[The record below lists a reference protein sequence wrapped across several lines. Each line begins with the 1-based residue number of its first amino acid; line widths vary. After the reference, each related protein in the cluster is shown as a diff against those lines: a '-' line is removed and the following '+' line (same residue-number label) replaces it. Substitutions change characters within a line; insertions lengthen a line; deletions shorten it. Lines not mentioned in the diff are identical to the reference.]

1 MQRRSPGRILARVA
15 LAGLALSFPTDGSA
29 QIGAEDSRVVD
40 RVAAVVG
47 DSAIL
52 LTQVQERILQLGAS
66 GVPIPED
73 PAGLES
79 LQSEVLVSL
88 VNEQLLIQAAVR
100 DSMIVV
106 DEEELDDMVQSEW
119 DRRTSQF
126 PGGQPAMIDALA
138 ADGFTPASYREFLK
152 AQLRMQRLQ
161 SQLIQRR
168 SQGSRNITVSEEEIE
183 EFFRQQQGQLPERPA
198 TVSFEQAIFQAVPTQ
213 EAKDS
218 ARALIDRIQEMYR
231 TGEEEF
237 EDLARRFS
245 DDPGSQR
252 NGGDLGWFRRGG
264 FVKEFEDAAYNLFP
278 GQISE
283 PVETVYGYHLILLER
298 IRGPERKA
306 RHILV
311 AFEIGAEDLAAAQ
324 QIASGVRATVE
335 GGVSLEEATSDIGPS
350 LVLYD
355 SATVATDQL
364 ANFPPAIGNAL
375 RVAVAGSVVGPV
387 NAGGR
392 PESPSLAVLRV
403 TAVREAGEATLEDLR
418 DQIEARILQEKVLD
432 EILAELR
439 DRIYVSMKI

>member
-1 MQRRSPGRILARVA
+1 MNLTHRQLASLLLGCA
-15 LAGLALSFPTDGSA
+15 LAFPAAAAA
-29 QIGAEDSRVVD
+29 QIGATDSRVVD

-66 GVPIPED
+66 GVPIPQD
-73 PAGLES
+73 PAGLAS
-79 LQSEVLVSL
+79 LQSEVLISL
-88 VNEQLLIQAAVR
+88 VNEQLLIQAAVQ

-106 DEEELDDMVQSEW
+106 DEEELDDMVQQEW
-119 DRRTSQF
+119 GSRTAEF
-126 PGGQPAMIDALA
+126 PGGQPAMIEALA
-138 ADGFTPASYREFLK
+138 EDGFTPASYREFLK

-168 SQGSRNITVSEEEIE
+168 SQSSRNITVSEEEVQ
-183 EFFRQQQGQLPERPA
+183 EFFDQQQGQLPERPA
-198 TVSFEQAIFQAVPTQ
+198 TVSFEQAIFQPIPSE

-218 ARALIDRIQEMYR
+218 ALALVQRILEMYR

-252 NGGDLGWFRRGG
+252 TGGDLGWFRRGG
-264 FVKEFEDAAYNLFP
+264 FVQEFEEAAYELLP
-278 GQISE
+278 GQISQ
-283 PVETVYGYHLILLER
+283 PVETVYGYHLILVER

-311 AFEIGAEDLAAAQ
+311 AFDIGPEDLATSQQLAA
-324 QIASGVRATVE
+324 ATRTQVE
-335 GGVSLEEATSDIGPS
+335 GGLTLEAATEGIGPA
-350 LVLYD
+350 LALYD

-375 RVAVAGSVVGPV
+375 RVAVPGAVIGPV

-392 PESPSLAVLRV
+392 PEAPSLAVVRV

-418 DQIEARILQEKVLD
+418 DQIEARILQEKVLE
-432 EILAELR
+432 EILSELR
-439 DRIYVSMKI
+439 ERIYVSVKI